1 MFAGFIP
8 HLTLVQV
15 LLTAQNAC
23 FATHGL
29 NPLNPLDPLNSQ
41 KIRELSG
48 ADWRA
53 DWTFPADQNAIERAG
68 DREQLTGYSSQNQPP
83 SDR

>member
-29 NPLNPLDPLNSQ
+29 NPLDPLDPLNSQ

-48 ADWRA
+48 ADWRG
-53 DWTFPADQNAIERAG
+53 DWTFPADQNAIK
-68 DREQLTGYSSQNQPP
+68 EQVTGNSSQVTAAKTNPLKH
-83 SDR
+83 